1 MQTPDWA
8 LRHHYYHHKNSK
20 SAEPAKEL
28 FDKCH
33 VRPLVAKAWDITRTS
48 VDDHDLEDA
57 WATINRLD
65 HRHNES
71 SNSKMWA
78 GTVVQW
84 ACDEILIKQQDP
96 VEIYDLAL
104 KKFHGH
110 TIRTWDDGKDAR
122 DWEICAEVLT
132 DTIRCSVEGL
142 REVMSGQHIVGESE
156 LKGCLFDNELPHI
169 NRPDYV
175 GVGDLKTKWPT
186 QDARAKSG
194 KRKASLPKTLDGM
207 FTSNN
212 VFQLAGGW
220 YINGRKPVWLL
231 YANEDGYAIFNQD
244 NCEQLQPEFLEQCCQ
259 KMSVHHRAIENNL
272 KAHSDKESLLLSQ
285 APDFDHISW
294 SEPPSVIEEAK
305 RIWGIQ

>member
-96 VEIYDLAL
+96 AEIYDLAL
-104 KKFHGH
+104 QKFHSH
-110 TIRTWDDGKDAR
+110 TIRTWDNGKDAR
-122 DWEICAEVLT
+122 DWEICNEVLT

-142 REVMSGQHIVGESE
+142 REVMSGQQIVGESE

-175 GVGDLKTKWPT
+175 GVGDLKTKWPS
-186 QDARAKSG
+186 QDKNPSG
-194 KRKASLPKTLDGM
+194 KKKASLPKTLDGM
-207 FTSNN
+207 FTINN
-212 VFQLAGGW
+212 VFQVAGGW

-231 YANEDGYAIFNQD
+231 YAREDDYRIFNQD
-244 NCEQLQPEFLEQCCQ
+244 NCDQLKPEFLEQCCQ
-259 KMSVHHRAIENNL
+259 EMYIHHRAIESNL
-272 KAHSDKESLLLSQ
+272 KAHDSKESLLLSQ
-285 APDFDHISW
+285 PPNFSHISW
-294 SEPPSVIEEAK
+294 SEPPGVIEEAK
-305 RIWGIQ
+305 RIWGIR